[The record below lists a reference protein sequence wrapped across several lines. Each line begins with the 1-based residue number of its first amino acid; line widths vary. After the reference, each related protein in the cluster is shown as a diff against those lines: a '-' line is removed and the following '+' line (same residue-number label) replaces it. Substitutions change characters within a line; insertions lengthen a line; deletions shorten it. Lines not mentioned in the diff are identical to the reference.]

1 MICYLEVSDVLDLV
15 NGYYAQTSRWKKI
28 ETKLLPLTLD
38 GEAIMSAQAP
48 NLTWDG
54 EVARLD
60 VYIREGY

>member
-48 NLTWDG
+48 NLT
-54 EVARLD
+54 
-60 VYIREGY
+60 